1 VAAGLGLLG
10 LSVGLARRPEH
21 WGAAITA
28 AVAGS
33 LLLPAATWYHYL
45 AVLLPLAAFAW
56 PTASVAQR
64 AAMVAGAA
72 LVYAGFGWFLPLA
85 LPGAA
90 ILVIVVLIALR
101 PATAQPPVT
110 DHGSAA

>member
-1 VAAGLGLLG
+1 
-10 LSVGLARRPEH
+10 VGLARRPER

-56 PTASVAQR
+56 PTARVAQR
-64 AAMVAGAA
+64 AAMLAGAG

-90 ILVIVVLIALR
+90 TLLIVVLITLR
-101 PATAQPPVT
+101 PSGARPAAVAQ
-110 DHGSAA
+110 GRIA